1 MTEAFEPAGAG
12 PDSVPEEARNSFA
25 SGLADD
31 LLDQLVARLQTEYE
45 VSVDQAAVQRAL
57 AF

>member
-1 MTEAFEPAGAG
+1 
-12 PDSVPEEARNSFA
+12 VPEEARNSFA

-31 LLDQLVARLQTEYE
+31 LLDQLVARLQTEYA
-45 VSVDQAAVQRAL
+45 VRVDQAAVQRAL